1 MANFKYKAI
10 NSEGQ
15 RIEGSQSADSES
27 QVREMLLS
35 NQYYPLSIEKENSKN
50 KSSFSFDRKVKLKD
64 IAVFCRQ
71 FYVMLDSGLSI
82 GKTLNILIEQGEK
95 PKLREA
101 LIGVNSDIK
110 RGETLASSMGKR
122 KDVFPKLLTS
132 MIDAG
137 ERSGNLDIILK
148 RMAEYYEKETKI
160 RGKIKSAMIYPI
172 VLGVVAII
180 AITFIL
186 TFVMPTFV
194 QMFEENNVEL
204 PMSTKMVLGTSKM
217 LGKYGVIFFLVL
229 VIGIILLGKYL
240 KGEEGQY
247 KLSVIN
253 LKLPVIKKLTQK
265 IVVSR
270 FTRTMGIVS
279 SSGMS
284 LVTSLEIVASVV
296 GNKIAE
302 KELLKV
308 KEKVLKGEGLGDSI
322 MNIKIF
328 PPMLAS
334 MVKVGEEAGSLDSI
348 LDKTADFYD
357 DELEREIQ
365 TATALIEPVM
375 IVIMGVIIGFLLISI
390 LTPMF
395 KMYKLHIILRRKTNE
410 YKKTK

>member
-15 RIEGSQSADSES
+15 RVEGSQSADSES

-50 KSSFSFDRKVKLKD
+50 KISFSFNRKVKLKD
-64 IAVFCRQ
+64 IAIFCRQ

-82 GKTLNILIEQGEK
+82 GKALNILIEQGEK
-95 PKLREA
+95 PKIREA
-101 LIGVNSDIK
+101 LIGVNGDLK
-110 RGETLASSMGKR
+110 RGETLASSMRKR
-122 KDVFPKLLTS
+122 KDVFPNLLTS

-194 QMFEENNVEL
+194 QMFEENNVDL

-217 LGKYGVIFFLVL
+217 LGKYGIIIFLILVTA
-229 VIGIILLGKYL
+229 IILLGKYL
-240 KGEEGQY
+240 KSEEGQY

-253 LKLPVIKKLTQK
+253 LKIPVIKKLTQK
-265 IVVSR
+265 IIVSR

-322 MNIKIF
+322 MKIKIF

-365 TATALIEPVM
+365 TATALIEPAM
-375 IVIMGVIIGFLLISI
+375 IVVMGIIIGFLLISI

-395 KMYKLHIILRRKTNE
+395 KMYNSIG
-410 YKKTK
+410 

>member
-204 PMSTKMVLGTSKM
+204 PMSTKVVLGTSKM
-217 LGKYGVIFFLVL
+217 LGKYGIIFFLVL

-240 KGEEGQY
+240 KSEEGQY

-365 TATALIEPVM
+365 TVTALIEPAM

-395 KMYKLHIILRRKTNE
+395 KMYNSIS
-410 YKKTK
+410 

>member
-1 MANFKYKAI
+1 MAIFKYKAI

-27 QVREMLLS
+27 QIREMLLS
-35 NQYYPLSIEKENSKN
+35 NQYYPLSIEKENSKS
-50 KSSFSFDRKVKLKD
+50 KKSFSFNSKVKLKD

-82 GKTLNILIEQGEK
+82 GKALNILIEQCEK

-101 LIGVNSDIK
+101 LIVVNGELK
-110 RGETLASSMGKR
+110 RGETLASSMRKR
-122 KDVFPKLLTS
+122 KDVFPNLLTS

-194 QMFEENNVEL
+194 QMFEENNVDL

-217 LGKYGVIFFLVL
+217 LGKYGIIIFLILVTA
-229 VIGIILLGKYL
+229 IILLGKYL
-240 KGEEGQY
+240 KSEEGQY
-247 KLSVIN
+247 KLSSIN
-253 LKLPVIKKLTQK
+253 LKIPVIKKLTQK
-265 IVVSR
+265 IIVSR

-284 LVTSLEIVASVV
+284 LVTSIEIVASVV

-322 MNIKIF
+322 INIKIF

-334 MVKVGEEAGSLDSI
+334 MVKIGEEAGSLDSI

-357 DELEREIQ
+357 DELEREIK
-365 TATALIEPVM
+365 TATALIEPSM
-375 IVIMGVIIGFLLISI
+375 IVLMGIIIGFLLISI

-395 KMYKLHIILRRKTNE
+395 KMYNSIS
-410 YKKTK
+410 

>member
-50 KSSFSFDRKVKLKD
+50 KISFSFNRKVKLKD
-64 IAVFCRQ
+64 IAIFCRQ

-82 GKTLNILIEQGEK
+82 GKALNILIEQGEK
-95 PKLREA
+95 PKIREA
-101 LIGVNSDIK
+101 LIGVNGDLK
-110 RGETLASSMGKR
+110 RGETLANSMRKR
-122 KDVFPKLLTS
+122 KDVFPNLLTS

-194 QMFEENNVEL
+194 QMFEENNVDL
-204 PMSTKMVLGTSKM
+204 PMSTKMVLETSKM
-217 LGKYGVIFFLVL
+217 LGKYGIIIFLILVTA
-229 VIGIILLGKYL
+229 IILLGKYL
-240 KGEEGQY
+240 KSEEGQY
-247 KLSVIN
+247 KLSIIN
-253 LKLPVIKKLTQK
+253 LKIPVIKKLTQK
-265 IVVSR
+265 IIVSR

-322 MNIKIF
+322 MKIKIF

-365 TATALIEPVM
+365 TATALIEPAM
-375 IVIMGVIIGFLLISI
+375 IVVMGIIIGFLLISI

-395 KMYKLHIILRRKTNE
+395 KMYNSIS
-410 YKKTK
+410 

>member
-1 MANFKYKAI
+1 MAIFKYKAI

-27 QVREMLLS
+27 QIREMLLS
-35 NQYYPLSIEKENSKN
+35 NQYYPLSIEKENSKS
-50 KSSFSFDRKVKLKD
+50 KKSFSFNSKVKLKD

-82 GKTLNILIEQGEK
+82 GKALNILIEQCEK

-101 LIGVNSDIK
+101 LIGVNGELK
-110 RGETLASSMGKR
+110 RGETLASSMRKR
-122 KDVFPKLLTS
+122 KDVFPNLLTS

-172 VLGVVAII
+172 VLGMVAII
-180 AITFIL
+180 SITFIL

-194 QMFEENNVEL
+194 QMFEENNVDL

-217 LGKYGVIFFLVL
+217 LGKYGIIIFLILVTA
-229 VIGIILLGKYL
+229 IILLGKYL
-240 KGEEGQY
+240 KSEEGQY
-247 KLSVIN
+247 KLSSIN
-253 LKLPVIKKLTQK
+253 LKIPVIKKLTQK
-265 IVVSR
+265 IIVSR

-284 LVTSLEIVASVV
+284 LVTSIEIVASVV

-334 MVKVGEEAGSLDSI
+334 MVKIGEEAGSLDSI

-357 DELEREIQ
+357 DELEREIK
-365 TATALIEPVM
+365 TATALIEPSM
-375 IVIMGVIIGFLLISI
+375 IVLMGIIIGFLLISI

-395 KMYKLHIILRRKTNE
+395 KMYNSIS
-410 YKKTK
+410 

>member
-35 NQYYPLSIEKENSKN
+35 NQYYPLSIEKENSKG
-50 KSSFSFDRKVKLKD
+50 KSSLSFNRKVKLKD

-82 GKTLNILIEQGEK
+82 GKALNILIEQGEK

-101 LIGVNSDIK
+101 LIGVNGDLK
-110 RGETLASSMGKR
+110 RGETLANSMRKR
-122 KDVFPKLLTS
+122 KDVFPNLLTS

-194 QMFEENNVEL
+194 QMFEENNVDL
-204 PMSTKMVLGTSKM
+204 PTSTKMVLGTSKM
-217 LGKYGVIFFLVL
+217 LGKYGIIIFLILVTA
-229 VIGIILLGKYL
+229 IILLGKYL
-240 KGEEGQY
+240 KSEEGQY

-253 LKLPVIKKLTQK
+253 LKIPVIKKLTQK
-265 IVVSR
+265 IIVSR
-270 FTRTMGIVS
+270 FTRTLGIVS
-279 SSGMS
+279 SSGVS

-322 MNIKIF
+322 MKIKIF
-328 PPMLAS
+328 PSMLAS

-365 TATALIEPVM
+365 TATALIEPAM
-375 IVIMGVIIGFLLISI
+375 IVLMGVIIGFLLISI

-395 KMYKLHIILRRKTNE
+395 KMYNSIG
-410 YKKTK
+410 

>member
-1 MANFKYKAI
+1 MAIFKYKAI

-27 QVREMLLS
+27 QIREMLLS
-35 NQYYPLSIEKENSKN
+35 NQYYPLSIEKENSKS
-50 KSSFSFDRKVKLKD
+50 KKSFSFNSKVKLKD

-82 GKTLNILIEQGEK
+82 GKTLNILIEQCEK

-101 LIGVNSDIK
+101 LIGVNGELK
-110 RGETLASSMGKR
+110 RGETLASSMRKR
-122 KDVFPKLLTS
+122 KDVFPNLLTS

-194 QMFEENNVEL
+194 QMFEENNVDL

-217 LGKYGVIFFLVL
+217 LGKYGIIIFLILVTA
-229 VIGIILLGKYL
+229 IILLGKYL
-240 KGEEGQY
+240 KSEEGQY
-247 KLSVIN
+247 KLSSIN
-253 LKLPVIKKLTQK
+253 LKIPVIKKLTQK
-265 IVVSR
+265 IIVSR

-284 LVTSLEIVASVV
+284 LVTSIEIVASVV

-302 KELLKV
+302 RELLKV

-334 MVKVGEEAGSLDSI
+334 MVKIGEEAGSLDSI

-357 DELEREIQ
+357 DELEREIK
-365 TATALIEPVM
+365 TATALIEPSM
-375 IVIMGVIIGFLLISI
+375 IVLMGIIIGFLLISI

-395 KMYKLHIILRRKTNE
+395 KMYNSIS
-410 YKKTK
+410 

>member
-1 MANFKYKAI
+1 MAIFKYKAI

-27 QVREMLLS
+27 QIREMLLS
-35 NQYYPLSIEKENSKN
+35 NQYYPLSIEKENSKS
-50 KSSFSFDRKVKLKD
+50 KKSFSFNSKVKLKD

-82 GKTLNILIEQGEK
+82 GKALNILIEQCEK

-101 LIGVNSDIK
+101 LIGVNGELK
-110 RGETLASSMGKR
+110 RGETLASSMRKR
-122 KDVFPKLLTS
+122 KDVFPNLLTS

-194 QMFEENNVEL
+194 QMFEENNVDL
-204 PMSTKMVLGTSKM
+204 PMSTKMVLRTSKM
-217 LGKYGVIFFLVL
+217 SGKYGIIIFLILVTA
-229 VIGIILLGKYL
+229 IILLGKYL
-240 KGEEGQY
+240 KSEEGQY
-247 KLSVIN
+247 KLSSIN
-253 LKLPVIKKLTQK
+253 LKIPVIKKLTQK
-265 IVVSR
+265 IIVSR

-284 LVTSLEIVASVV
+284 LVTSIEIVASVV

-334 MVKVGEEAGSLDSI
+334 MVKIGEEAGSLDSI

-357 DELEREIQ
+357 DELEREIK
-365 TATALIEPVM
+365 TATALIEPSM
-375 IVIMGVIIGFLLISI
+375 IVLMGIIIGFLLISI

-395 KMYKLHIILRRKTNE
+395 KMYNSIS
-410 YKKTK
+410 

>member
-35 NQYYPLSIEKENSKN
+35 NQYYPLSIEKENSKS
-50 KSSFSFDRKVKLKD
+50 KSSFSFNRKVKLKD

-82 GKTLNILIEQGEK
+82 GKALNILIEQGEK

-101 LIGVNSDIK
+101 LIGVNGDLK
-110 RGETLASSMGKR
+110 RGETLANSMRKR
-122 KDVFPKLLTS
+122 KDVFPNLLTS

-194 QMFEENNVEL
+194 QMFEENNVDL
-204 PMSTKMVLGTSKM
+204 PTSTKMVLGTSKM
-217 LGKYGVIFFLVL
+217 LGKYGIIIFLILVTA
-229 VIGIILLGKYL
+229 IILLGKYL
-240 KGEEGQY
+240 KSEEGQY

-253 LKLPVIKKLTQK
+253 LKIPVIKKLTQK
-265 IVVSR
+265 IIVSR

-322 MNIKIF
+322 MKIKIF

-365 TATALIEPVM
+365 TATALIEPAM
-375 IVIMGVIIGFLLISI
+375 IVLMGIIIGFLLISI

-395 KMYKLHIILRRKTNE
+395 KMYNSIG
-410 YKKTK
+410 

>member
-35 NQYYPLSIEKENSKN
+35 NQYYPLSIEKENSKG
-50 KSSFSFDRKVKLKD
+50 KSSLSFNRKVKLKD

-82 GKTLNILIEQGEK
+82 GKALNILIEQGEK

-101 LIGVNSDIK
+101 LIGVNGDLK
-110 RGETLASSMGKR
+110 RGETLANSMRKR
-122 KDVFPKLLTS
+122 KDVFPNLLTS

-194 QMFEENNVEL
+194 QMFEENNVDL
-204 PMSTKMVLGTSKM
+204 PTSTKMVLGTSKM
-217 LGKYGVIFFLVL
+217 LGKYGIIIFLILVTA
-229 VIGIILLGKYL
+229 IILLGKYL
-240 KGEEGQY
+240 KSEEGQY
-247 KLSVIN
+247 NLSVIN
-253 LKLPVIKKLTQK
+253 LKIPVIKKLTQK
-265 IVVSR
+265 IIVSR

-279 SSGMS
+279 SSGIS

-365 TATALIEPVM
+365 TATALIEPAM
-375 IVIMGVIIGFLLISI
+375 IVLMGVIIGFLLISI

-395 KMYKLHIILRRKTNE
+395 KMYNSIS
-410 YKKTK
+410 

>member
-35 NQYYPLSIEKENSKN
+35 NQYYPLSIEKENSKS
-50 KSSFSFDRKVKLKD
+50 KSSFSFNRKVKLKD

-82 GKTLNILIEQGEK
+82 GKALNILIEQGEK
-95 PKLREA
+95 PKIREA
-101 LIGVNSDIK
+101 LIGVNGDLK
-110 RGETLASSMGKR
+110 RGETLANSMRKR
-122 KDVFPKLLTS
+122 KDVFPNLLTS

-194 QMFEENNVEL
+194 QMFEENNVDL

-217 LGKYGVIFFLVL
+217 LGKYGIIIFLILVTA
-229 VIGIILLGKYL
+229 IILLGKYL
-240 KGEEGQY
+240 KSEEGQY

-253 LKLPVIKKLTQK
+253 LKIPVIKKLTQK
-265 IVVSR
+265 IIVSR

-322 MNIKIF
+322 MKIKIF

-365 TATALIEPVM
+365 TATALIEPAM
-375 IVIMGVIIGFLLISI
+375 IVLMGVIIGFLLISI

-395 KMYKLHIILRRKTNE
+395 KMYNSIG
-410 YKKTK
+410 

>member
-27 QVREMLLS
+27 QVREMILS

-50 KSSFSFDRKVKLKD
+50 KSSFSFNRKVKLKD

-82 GKTLNILIEQGEK
+82 GKALNILIEQGEK
-95 PKLREA
+95 PKIRDA
-101 LIGVNSDIK
+101 LIGVNGDLK
-110 RGETLASSMGKR
+110 RGETLANSMRKR
-122 KDVFPKLLTS
+122 KDVFPSLLTS

-194 QMFEENNVEL
+194 QMFEENNVDL
-204 PMSTKMVLGTSKM
+204 PTSTKMVLGTSKM
-217 LGKYGVIFFLVL
+217 LGKYGIIIFLILVTAI
-229 VIGIILLGKYL
+229 VLLGKYL
-240 KGEEGQY
+240 KSEEGQY
-247 KLSVIN
+247 KLSIIN
-253 LKLPVIKKLTQK
+253 LKIPVIKKLTQK
-265 IVVSR
+265 IIVSR

-322 MNIKIF
+322 MKIKIF

-365 TATALIEPVM
+365 TATALIEPAM
-375 IVIMGVIIGFLLISI
+375 IVVMGVIIGFLLISI

-395 KMYKLHIILRRKTNE
+395 KMYNSIG
-410 YKKTK
+410 

>member
-1 MANFKYKAI
+1 M
-10 NSEGQ
+10 
-15 RIEGSQSADSES
+15 EGSQSADSES
-27 QVREMLLS
+27 QIREMLLS
-35 NQYYPLSIEKENSKN
+35 NQYYPLSIEKENSKS
-50 KSSFSFDRKVKLKD
+50 KKSFSFNSKVKLKD

-82 GKTLNILIEQGEK
+82 GKALNILIEQCEK

-101 LIGVNSDIK
+101 LIGVNGELK
-110 RGETLASSMGKR
+110 RGETLASSMRKR
-122 KDVFPKLLTS
+122 KDVFPNLLTS

-194 QMFEENNVEL
+194 QMFEENNVDL
-204 PMSTKMVLGTSKM
+204 PMSTKMVLETSKV
-217 LGKYGVIFFLVL
+217 LGKYGIIIFLILVTA
-229 VIGIILLGKYL
+229 IILLGKYL
-240 KGEEGQY
+240 KSEEGQY
-247 KLSVIN
+247 KLSSIN
-253 LKLPVIKKLTQK
+253 LKIPVIKKLTQK
-265 IVVSR
+265 IIVSR

-284 LVTSLEIVASVV
+284 LVTSIEIVASVV

-302 KELLKV
+302 NELLKV

-334 MVKVGEEAGSLDSI
+334 MVKIGEEAGSLDSI

-357 DELEREIQ
+357 DELEREIK
-365 TATALIEPVM
+365 TATALIEPSM
-375 IVIMGVIIGFLLISI
+375 IVLMGIIIGFLLISI

-395 KMYKLHIILRRKTNE
+395 KMYNSIS
-410 YKKTK
+410 

>member
-1 MANFKYKAI
+1 MAIFKYKAI

-15 RIEGSQSADSES
+15 RIEGSQSADSEN
-27 QVREMLLS
+27 QIREMLLS
-35 NQYYPLSIEKENSKN
+35 NQYYPLSIEKENSKS
-50 KSSFSFDRKVKLKD
+50 KKSFSFNSKVKLKD

-82 GKTLNILIEQGEK
+82 GKALNILIEQCEK

-101 LIGVNSDIK
+101 LIGVNGDLK
-110 RGETLASSMGKR
+110 RGETLASSMRKR
-122 KDVFPKLLTS
+122 KDVFPNLLTS

-194 QMFEENNVEL
+194 QMFEENNVDL

-217 LGKYGVIFFLVL
+217 LGKYGIIIFLILVTA
-229 VIGIILLGKYL
+229 IILLGKYL
-240 KGEEGQY
+240 KSEEGQY
-247 KLSVIN
+247 KLSSIN
-253 LKLPVIKKLTQK
+253 LKIPVIKKLTQK
-265 IVVSR
+265 IIVSR

-284 LVTSLEIVASVV
+284 LVTSIEIVASVV

-334 MVKVGEEAGSLDSI
+334 MVKIGEEAGSLDSI

-357 DELEREIQ
+357 DELEREIK
-365 TATALIEPVM
+365 TATALIEPSM
-375 IVIMGVIIGFLLISI
+375 IVLMGIIIGFLLISI

-395 KMYKLHIILRRKTNE
+395 KMYNSIS
-410 YKKTK
+410 

>member
-35 NQYYPLSIEKENSKN
+35 NQYYPLSIEKENSKS
-50 KSSFSFDRKVKLKD
+50 KKSFSFNSKVKLKD

-82 GKTLNILIEQGEK
+82 GKALNILIEQCEK

-101 LIGVNSDIK
+101 LIGVNGELK
-110 RGETLASSMGKR
+110 RGETLASSMRKR
-122 KDVFPKLLTS
+122 KDVFPNLLTS

-194 QMFEENNVEL
+194 QMFEENNVDL

-217 LGKYGVIFFLVL
+217 LGKYGIIIFLILVTA
-229 VIGIILLGKYL
+229 IILLGKYL
-240 KGEEGQY
+240 KSEEGQY
-247 KLSVIN
+247 KLSSIN
-253 LKLPVIKKLTQK
+253 LKIPVIKKLTQK
-265 IVVSR
+265 IIVSR

-284 LVTSLEIVASVV
+284 LVTSIEIVASVV

-302 KELLKV
+302 RELLKV

-334 MVKVGEEAGSLDSI
+334 MVKIGEEAGSLDSI

-357 DELEREIQ
+357 DELEREIK
-365 TATALIEPVM
+365 TATALIEPSM
-375 IVIMGVIIGFLLISI
+375 IVLMGIIIGFLLISI

-395 KMYKLHIILRRKTNE
+395 KMYNSIS
-410 YKKTK
+410 

>member
-1 MANFKYKAI
+1 MAIFKYKAI

-27 QVREMLLS
+27 QIREMLLL
-35 NQYYPLSIEKENSKN
+35 NQYYPLSIEKENSKS
-50 KSSFSFDRKVKLKD
+50 KKSFSFNSKVKLKD

-82 GKTLNILIEQGEK
+82 GKALNILIEQCEK

-101 LIGVNSDIK
+101 LIGVNGELK
-110 RGETLASSMGKR
+110 RGETLASSMRKR
-122 KDVFPKLLTS
+122 KDVFPNLLTS

-194 QMFEENNVEL
+194 QMFEENNVDL
-204 PMSTKMVLGTSKM
+204 PMSTKMVLETSKV
-217 LGKYGVIFFLVL
+217 LGKYGIIIFLILVTA
-229 VIGIILLGKYL
+229 IILLGKYL
-240 KGEEGQY
+240 KSEEGQY
-247 KLSVIN
+247 KLSSIN
-253 LKLPVIKKLTQK
+253 LKIPVIKKLTQK
-265 IVVSR
+265 IIVSR

-284 LVTSLEIVASVV
+284 LVTSIEIVASVV

-334 MVKVGEEAGSLDSI
+334 MVKIGEEAGSLDSI

-357 DELEREIQ
+357 DELEREIK
-365 TATALIEPVM
+365 TATALIEPSM
-375 IVIMGVIIGFLLISI
+375 IVLMGIIIGFLLISI

-395 KMYKLHIILRRKTNE
+395 KMYNSIS
-410 YKKTK
+410 

>member
-217 LGKYGVIFFLVL
+217 LGKYGIIFFLVL

-240 KGEEGQY
+240 KSEEGQY

-253 LKLPVIKKLTQK
+253 LRLPVIKKLTQK

-365 TATALIEPVM
+365 TATALIEPAM

-395 KMYKLHIILRRKTNE
+395 TMYNSIG
-410 YKKTK
+410 

>member
-1 MANFKYKAI
+1 MAIFKYKAI

-27 QVREMLLS
+27 QIREMLLS
-35 NQYYPLSIEKENSKN
+35 NQYYPLSIEKENSKS
-50 KSSFSFDRKVKLKD
+50 KKSFSFNSKVKLKD

-82 GKTLNILIEQGEK
+82 GKALNILIEQCEK

-101 LIGVNSDIK
+101 LIGVNGELK
-110 RGETLASSMGKR
+110 RGETLASSMRKR
-122 KDVFPKLLTS
+122 KDVFPNLLTS

-148 RMAEYYEKETKI
+148 RMADYYEKETKI

-194 QMFEENNVEL
+194 QMFEENNVDL

-217 LGKYGVIFFLVL
+217 LGKYGIIIFLILVTA
-229 VIGIILLGKYL
+229 IILLGKYL
-240 KGEEGQY
+240 KSEEGQY
-247 KLSVIN
+247 KLSSIN
-253 LKLPVIKKLTQK
+253 LKIPVIKKLTQK
-265 IVVSR
+265 IIVSR

-284 LVTSLEIVASVV
+284 LVTSIEIVASVV

-334 MVKVGEEAGSLDSI
+334 MVKIGEEAGSLDSI

-365 TATALIEPVM
+365 TATALIEPAM
-375 IVIMGVIIGFLLISI
+375 IVLMGVIIGFLLISI

-395 KMYKLHIILRRKTNE
+395 KMYNSIS
-410 YKKTK
+410 

>member
-50 KSSFSFDRKVKLKD
+50 KSSFSFNRKVKLKD

-110 RGETLASSMGKR
+110 RGETLANSMRKR
-122 KDVFPKLLTS
+122 KDVFPNLLTS

-194 QMFEENNVEL
+194 QMFEENNVDL
-204 PMSTKMVLGTSKM
+204 PTSTKMVLGTSKM
-217 LGKYGVIFFLVL
+217 LGKYGIIIFLILVTA
-229 VIGIILLGKYL
+229 IILLGKYL
-240 KGEEGQY
+240 KSEEGQY
-247 KLSVIN
+247 KLSIIN
-253 LKLPVIKKLTQK
+253 LKIPVIKKLTQK
-265 IVVSR
+265 IIVSR

-322 MNIKIF
+322 MKIKIF

-365 TATALIEPVM
+365 TATALIEPAM
-375 IVIMGVIIGFLLISI
+375 IVIMGIIIGFLLISI

-395 KMYKLHIILRRKTNE
+395 TMYNSIG
-410 YKKTK
+410 

>member
-35 NQYYPLSIEKENSKN
+35 NQYYPLSIEKENSKG
-50 KSSFSFDRKVKLKD
+50 KSSLSFNRKVKLKD

-82 GKTLNILIEQGEK
+82 GKALNILIEQGEK

-101 LIGVNSDIK
+101 LIGVNGDLK
-110 RGETLASSMGKR
+110 RGETLASSMRKR
-122 KDVFPKLLTS
+122 KDVFPNLLTS

-194 QMFEENNVEL
+194 QMFEENNVDL
-204 PMSTKMVLGTSKM
+204 PTSTKMVLGTSKI
-217 LGKYGVIFFLVL
+217 LGKYGIIIFLILVTA
-229 VIGIILLGKYL
+229 IILLGKYL
-240 KGEEGQY
+240 KSEEGQY

-253 LKLPVIKKLTQK
+253 LKIPVIKKLTQK
-265 IVVSR
+265 IIVSR

-365 TATALIEPVM
+365 TATALIEPAM
-375 IVIMGVIIGFLLISI
+375 IVVMGVIIGFLLISI

-395 KMYKLHIILRRKTNE
+395 KMYNSIG
-410 YKKTK
+410 

>member
-1 MANFKYKAI
+1 MAIFKYKAI

-27 QVREMLLS
+27 QIREMLLS
-35 NQYYPLSIEKENSKN
+35 NQYYPLSIEKENSKS
-50 KSSFSFDRKVKLKD
+50 KKSFSFNSKVKLKD

-82 GKTLNILIEQGEK
+82 GKALNILIEQCEK

-101 LIGVNSDIK
+101 LIGVNGELK
-110 RGETLASSMGKR
+110 RGETLASSMRKR
-122 KDVFPKLLTS
+122 KDVFPNLLTS

-194 QMFEENNVEL
+194 QMFEENNVDL

-217 LGKYGVIFFLVL
+217 LGKYGIIIFLILVTA
-229 VIGIILLGKYL
+229 IILLGKYL
-240 KGEEGQY
+240 KSEEGQY
-247 KLSVIN
+247 KLSSIN
-253 LKLPVIKKLTQK
+253 LKIPVIKKLTQK
-265 IVVSR
+265 IIVSR

-284 LVTSLEIVASVV
+284 LVTSIEIVASVV

-334 MVKVGEEAGSLDSI
+334 MVKIGEEAGSLDSI

-357 DELEREIQ
+357 DELEREIK
-365 TATALIEPVM
+365 TATALVEPSM
-375 IVIMGVIIGFLLISI
+375 IVLMGIIIGFLLISI

-395 KMYKLHIILRRKTNE
+395 KMYNSIS
-410 YKKTK
+410 

>member
-35 NQYYPLSIEKENSKN
+35 NQYYPLSIEKENSKS
-50 KSSFSFDRKVKLKD
+50 KSSFSFNRKLKLKD

-82 GKTLNILIEQGEK
+82 GKALNILIEQGEK
-95 PKLREA
+95 PKIRDA
-101 LIGVNSDIK
+101 LIGVNGDLK
-110 RGETLASSMGKR
+110 RGETLANSMRKR
-122 KDVFPKLLTS
+122 KDVFPNLLTS

-194 QMFEENNVEL
+194 QMFEENNVDL
-204 PMSTKMVLGTSKM
+204 PTSTKMVLGTSKM
-217 LGKYGVIFFLVL
+217 LGKYGIIIFLILVTA
-229 VIGIILLGKYL
+229 IILLGKYL
-240 KGEEGQY
+240 KSEEGQY

-253 LKLPVIKKLTQK
+253 LKIPVIKKLTQK
-265 IVVSR
+265 IIVSR

-284 LVTSLEIVASVV
+284 LVSSLEIVASVV

-322 MNIKIF
+322 MKIKIF

-365 TATALIEPVM
+365 TATALIEPAM
-375 IVIMGVIIGFLLISI
+375 IVLMGVIIGFLLISI

-395 KMYKLHIILRRKTNE
+395 KMYNSIG
-410 YKKTK
+410 

>member
-1 MANFKYKAI
+1 MAIFKYKAI

-27 QVREMLLS
+27 QIREMLLS
-35 NQYYPLSIEKENSKN
+35 NQYYPLSIEKENSKS
-50 KSSFSFDRKVKLKD
+50 KKSFSFNSKVKLKD

-82 GKTLNILIEQGEK
+82 GKALNILIEQGEK
-95 PKLREA
+95 PKIREA
-101 LIGVNSDIK
+101 LIGVNGDLK
-110 RGETLASSMGKR
+110 RGETLASSMRKR
-122 KDVFPKLLTS
+122 KDVFPNLLTS

-148 RMAEYYEKETKI
+148 RMSEYYEKETKI

-194 QMFEENNVEL
+194 QMFEENNVDL

-217 LGKYGVIFFLVL
+217 LGKYGIIIFLILVTA
-229 VIGIILLGKYL
+229 IILLGKYL
-240 KGEEGQY
+240 KSEEGQY
-247 KLSVIN
+247 KLSIIN
-253 LKLPVIKKLTQK
+253 LKIPVIKKLTQK
-265 IVVSR
+265 IIVSR

-322 MNIKIF
+322 MKIKIF

-365 TATALIEPVM
+365 TATALIEPAM
-375 IVIMGVIIGFLLISI
+375 IVVMGIIIGFLLISI

-395 KMYKLHIILRRKTNE
+395 KMYNSIG
-410 YKKTK
+410 

>member
-1 MANFKYKAI
+1 MAIFKYKAI

-27 QVREMLLS
+27 QIREMLLS
-35 NQYYPLSIEKENSKN
+35 NQYYPLSIEKENSKS
-50 KSSFSFDRKVKLKD
+50 KKSFSFNSKVKLKD

-240 KGEEGQY
+240 KSEEGQY

-365 TATALIEPVM
+365 TVTALIEPAM

-395 KMYKLHIILRRKTNE
+395 KMYNSIS
-410 YKKTK
+410 

>member
-35 NQYYPLSIEKENSKN
+35 NQYYPLSIEKENSKS
-50 KSSFSFDRKVKLKD
+50 KKSFSFNSKVKLKD

-82 GKTLNILIEQGEK
+82 GKALNILIEQGEK
-95 PKLREA
+95 PKIREA
-101 LIGVNSDIK
+101 LIGVNGDLK
-110 RGETLASSMGKR
+110 RGETLANSMRKR
-122 KDVFPKLLTS
+122 KDVFPNLLTS

-194 QMFEENNVEL
+194 QMFEENNVDL
-204 PMSTKMVLGTSKM
+204 PTSTKMVLGTSKM
-217 LGKYGVIFFLVL
+217 LGKYGIIIFLILVTA
-229 VIGIILLGKYL
+229 IILLGKYL
-240 KGEEGQY
+240 KSEEGQY

-253 LKLPVIKKLTQK
+253 LKIPVIKKLTQK
-265 IVVSR
+265 IIVSR

-322 MNIKIF
+322 MKIKIF

-365 TATALIEPVM
+365 TATALIEPAM
-375 IVIMGVIIGFLLISI
+375 IVVMGVIIGFLLISI

-395 KMYKLHIILRRKTNE
+395 KMYNSIG
-410 YKKTK
+410 

>member
-1 MANFKYKAI
+1 MAIFKYKAI

-15 RIEGSQSADSES
+15 RIEGSQSADSEN
-27 QVREMLLS
+27 QIREMLLS
-35 NQYYPLSIEKENSKN
+35 NQYYPLSIEKENSKS
-50 KSSFSFDRKVKLKD
+50 KKSFSFNSKVKLKD

-82 GKTLNILIEQGEK
+82 GKALNILIEQCEK

-101 LIGVNSDIK
+101 LIGVNGELK
-110 RGETLASSMGKR
+110 RGETLASSMRKR
-122 KDVFPKLLTS
+122 KDVFPNLLTS

-217 LGKYGVIFFLVL
+217 LGKYGIIIFLILVTA
-229 VIGIILLGKYL
+229 IILLGKYL
-240 KGEEGQY
+240 KSEEGQY
-247 KLSVIN
+247 KLSSIN
-253 LKLPVIKKLTQK
+253 LKIPVIKKLTQK
-265 IVVSR
+265 IIVSR

-284 LVTSLEIVASVV
+284 LVTSIEIVASVV

-302 KELLKV
+302 RELLKV

-334 MVKVGEEAGSLDSI
+334 MVKIGEEAGSLDSI

-357 DELEREIQ
+357 DELEREIK
-365 TATALIEPVM
+365 TATALIEPSM
-375 IVIMGVIIGFLLISI
+375 IVLMGIIIGFLLISI

-395 KMYKLHIILRRKTNE
+395 KMYNSIS
-410 YKKTK
+410 

>member
-1 MANFKYKAI
+1 MAIFKYKAI

-27 QVREMLLS
+27 QIREMLLS
-35 NQYYPLSIEKENSKN
+35 NQYYPLSIEKENSKS
-50 KSSFSFDRKVKLKD
+50 KKSFSFNSKVKLKD

-82 GKTLNILIEQGEK
+82 GKALNILIEQCEK

-101 LIGVNSDIK
+101 LIGVNEELK
-110 RGETLASSMGKR
+110 RGETLASSMRKR
-122 KDVFPKLLTS
+122 KDVFPNLLTS

-194 QMFEENNVEL
+194 QMFEENNVDL
-204 PMSTKMVLGTSKM
+204 PMATKMVLGTSKM
-217 LGKYGVIFFLVL
+217 LGKYGIIIFLILVTA
-229 VIGIILLGKYL
+229 IILLVKYL
-240 KGEEGQY
+240 KSEEGQY
-247 KLSVIN
+247 KLSSIN
-253 LKLPVIKKLTQK
+253 LKIPVIKKLTQK
-265 IVVSR
+265 IIVSR

-284 LVTSLEIVASVV
+284 LVTSIEIVASVV

-334 MVKVGEEAGSLDSI
+334 MVKIGEEAGSLDSI

-357 DELEREIQ
+357 DELEREIK
-365 TATALIEPVM
+365 TATALIEPSM
-375 IVIMGVIIGFLLISI
+375 IVLMGIIIGFLLISI

-395 KMYKLHIILRRKTNE
+395 KMYNSIS
-410 YKKTK
+410 

>member
-35 NQYYPLSIEKENSKN
+35 NQYYPLSIEKENSKS
-50 KSSFSFDRKVKLKD
+50 KKSFSFNSKVKLKD

-82 GKTLNILIEQGEK
+82 GKSLNILIEQCEK

-101 LIGVNSDIK
+101 LIGVNGDLK
-110 RGETLASSMGKR
+110 RGETLASSMRKR
-122 KDVFPKLLTS
+122 KDVFPNLLTS

-194 QMFEENNVEL
+194 QMFEENNVDL

-217 LGKYGVIFFLVL
+217 LGKYGIIIFLILVTA
-229 VIGIILLGKYL
+229 IILLGKYL
-240 KGEEGQY
+240 KSEEGQY
-247 KLSVIN
+247 KLSSIN
-253 LKLPVIKKLTQK
+253 LKIPVIKKLTQK
-265 IVVSR
+265 IIVSR

-284 LVTSLEIVASVV
+284 LVTSIEIVASVV

-334 MVKVGEEAGSLDSI
+334 MVKIGEEAGSLDSI

-357 DELEREIQ
+357 DELEREIK
-365 TATALIEPVM
+365 TATALIEPSM
-375 IVIMGVIIGFLLISI
+375 IVLMGIIIGFLLISI

-395 KMYKLHIILRRKTNE
+395 KMYNSIS
-410 YKKTK
+410 

>member
-1 MANFKYKAI
+1 MAIFKYKAI

-27 QVREMLLS
+27 QIREMLLS
-35 NQYYPLSIEKENSKN
+35 NQYYPLSIEKENSKS
-50 KSSFSFDRKVKLKD
+50 KKSFSFNSKVKLKD

-82 GKTLNILIEQGEK
+82 GKALNILIEQCEK

-101 LIGVNSDIK
+101 LIGVNGELK
-110 RGETLASSMGKR
+110 RGETLASSMRKR
-122 KDVFPKLLTS
+122 KDVFPNLLTS

-194 QMFEENNVEL
+194 QMFEENNVDL
-204 PMSTKMVLGTSKM
+204 PMSTKMVLETSKV
-217 LGKYGVIFFLVL
+217 LGKYGIIIFLILVTA
-229 VIGIILLGKYL
+229 IILLGKYL
-240 KGEEGQY
+240 KSEEGQY
-247 KLSVIN
+247 KLSSIN
-253 LKLPVIKKLTQK
+253 LKIPVIKKLTQK
-265 IVVSR
+265 IIVSR

-284 LVTSLEIVASVV
+284 LVTSIEIVASVV

-334 MVKVGEEAGSLDSI
+334 MVKIGEEAGSLDSI

-357 DELEREIQ
+357 DELEREIK
-365 TATALIEPVM
+365 TATVLIEPSM
-375 IVIMGVIIGFLLISI
+375 IVLMGIIIGFLLISI

-395 KMYKLHIILRRKTNE
+395 KMYNSIG
-410 YKKTK
+410 

>member
-50 KSSFSFDRKVKLKD
+50 KISFSFNRKVKLKD

-82 GKTLNILIEQGEK
+82 GKALNILIEQGEK
-95 PKLREA
+95 PKIREA
-101 LIGVNSDIK
+101 LIGVNGDLK
-110 RGETLASSMGKR
+110 RGETLASSMRKR
-122 KDVFPKLLTS
+122 KDVFPNLLTS

-148 RMAEYYEKETKI
+148 RMSEYYEKETKI

-194 QMFEENNVEL
+194 QMFEENNVDL

-217 LGKYGVIFFLVL
+217 LGKYGIIIFLILVTA
-229 VIGIILLGKYL
+229 IILLGKYL
-240 KGEEGQY
+240 KSEEGQY
-247 KLSVIN
+247 KLSIIN
-253 LKLPVIKKLTQK
+253 LKIPVIKKLTQK
-265 IVVSR
+265 IIVSR

-322 MNIKIF
+322 MKIKIF

-365 TATALIEPVM
+365 TATALIEPAM
-375 IVIMGVIIGFLLISI
+375 IVVMGVIIGFLLISI

-395 KMYKLHIILRRKTNE
+395 KMYNSIG
-410 YKKTK
+410 

>member
-35 NQYYPLSIEKENSKN
+35 DQYYPLSIEKENSKN

-82 GKTLNILIEQGEK
+82 GKTLNILIEQCEK

-101 LIGVNSDIK
+101 LIGVNGELK
-110 RGETLASSMGKR
+110 RGETLASSMRKR
-122 KDVFPKLLTS
+122 KDVFPNLLTS

-194 QMFEENNVEL
+194 QMFEENNVDL
-204 PMSTKMVLGTSKM
+204 PMSTKMVLETSKV
-217 LGKYGVIFFLVL
+217 LGKYGIIIFLILVTA
-229 VIGIILLGKYL
+229 IILLGKYL
-240 KGEEGQY
+240 KSEEGQY
-247 KLSVIN
+247 KLSSIN
-253 LKLPVIKKLTQK
+253 LKIPVIKKLTQK
-265 IVVSR
+265 IIVSR

-284 LVTSLEIVASVV
+284 LVTSIEIVASVV

-334 MVKVGEEAGSLDSI
+334 MVKIGEEAGSLDSI

-357 DELEREIQ
+357 DELEREIK
-365 TATALIEPVM
+365 TATALIEPSM
-375 IVIMGVIIGFLLISI
+375 IVLMGIIIGFLLISI

-395 KMYKLHIILRRKTNE
+395 KMYNSIS
-410 YKKTK
+410 

>member
-82 GKTLNILIEQGEK
+82 GKALNILIEQGEK
-95 PKLREA
+95 PKIREA
-101 LIGVNSDIK
+101 LIGVNGDLK
-110 RGETLASSMGKR
+110 RGETLANSMRKR
-122 KDVFPKLLTS
+122 KDVFPNLLTS

-194 QMFEENNVEL
+194 QMFEENNVDL
-204 PMSTKMVLGTSKM
+204 PTSTKMVLGTSKM
-217 LGKYGVIFFLVL
+217 LGKYGIIIFLILVTA
-229 VIGIILLGKYL
+229 IILLGKYL
-240 KGEEGQY
+240 KSEEGQY
-247 KLSVIN
+247 KLSIIN
-253 LKLPVIKKLTQK
+253 LKIPVIKKLTQK
-265 IVVSR
+265 IIVSR

-284 LVTSLEIVASVV
+284 LVTSLEIVSSVV

-322 MNIKIF
+322 MKIKIF

-365 TATALIEPVM
+365 TATALIEPAM
-375 IVIMGVIIGFLLISI
+375 IVLMGIIIGFLLISI

-395 KMYKLHIILRRKTNE
+395 KMYNSIG
-410 YKKTK
+410 

>member
-35 NQYYPLSIEKENSKN
+35 NQYYPLSIEKENSKS
-50 KSSFSFDRKVKLKD
+50 KSSFSFNRKVKLKD

-82 GKTLNILIEQGEK
+82 GKALNILIEQGEK
-95 PKLREA
+95 PKIRDA
-101 LIGVNSDIK
+101 LIGVNGDLK
-110 RGETLASSMGKR
+110 RGETLANSMRKR
-122 KDVFPKLLTS
+122 KDVFPNLLTS

-194 QMFEENNVEL
+194 QMFEENNVDL
-204 PMSTKMVLGTSKM
+204 PTSTKMVLGTSKM
-217 LGKYGVIFFLVL
+217 LGKYGIIIFLILVTA
-229 VIGIILLGKYL
+229 IILLGKYL
-240 KGEEGQY
+240 KSEEGQY

-253 LKLPVIKKLTQK
+253 LKIPVIKKLTQK
-265 IVVSR
+265 IIVSR

-284 LVTSLEIVASVV
+284 LVSSLEIVASVV

-322 MNIKIF
+322 MKIKIF

-365 TATALIEPVM
+365 TATALIEPAM
-375 IVIMGVIIGFLLISI
+375 IVLMGVIIGFLLISI

-395 KMYKLHIILRRKTNE
+395 KMYNSIG
-410 YKKTK
+410 

>member
-1 MANFKYKAI
+1 MAIFKYKAI

-27 QVREMLLS
+27 QIREMLLS
-35 NQYYPLSIEKENSKN
+35 NQYYPLSIEKENSKS
-50 KSSFSFDRKVKLKD
+50 KKSFSFNSKVKLKD

-82 GKTLNILIEQGEK
+82 GKALNILIEQCEK

-101 LIGVNSDIK
+101 LIGVNGELK
-110 RGETLASSMGKR
+110 RGETLASSMRKR
-122 KDVFPKLLTS
+122 KDVFPNLLTS

-194 QMFEENNVEL
+194 QMFEENNVDL
-204 PMSTKMVLGTSKM
+204 PMSTKMVLETSKV
-217 LGKYGVIFFLVL
+217 LGKYGIIIFLILVTA
-229 VIGIILLGKYL
+229 IILLGKYL
-240 KGEEGQY
+240 KSEEGQY
-247 KLSVIN
+247 KLSSIN

-265 IVVSR
+265 IIVSR

-284 LVTSLEIVASVV
+284 LVTSIEIVASVV

-302 KELLKV
+302 NELLKV

-334 MVKVGEEAGSLDSI
+334 MVKIGEEAGSLDSI

-357 DELEREIQ
+357 DELEREIK
-365 TATALIEPVM
+365 TATALIEPSM
-375 IVIMGVIIGFLLISI
+375 IVLMGIIIGFLLISI

-395 KMYKLHIILRRKTNE
+395 KMYNSIS
-410 YKKTK
+410 

>member
-1 MANFKYKAI
+1 MAIFKYKAI

-27 QVREMLLS
+27 QIREMLLS
-35 NQYYPLSIEKENSKN
+35 NQYYPLSIEKENSKS
-50 KSSFSFDRKVKLKD
+50 KKSFSFNSKVKLKD

-82 GKTLNILIEQGEK
+82 GKALNILIEQCEK

-101 LIGVNSDIK
+101 LIGVNGELK
-110 RGETLASSMGKR
+110 RGETLASSMRKR
-122 KDVFPKLLTS
+122 KDVFPNLLTS

-194 QMFEENNVEL
+194 QMFEENNVDL

-217 LGKYGVIFFLVL
+217 LGKYGIIIFLILVTA
-229 VIGIILLGKYL
+229 IILLGKYL
-240 KGEEGQY
+240 KSEEGQY
-247 KLSVIN
+247 KLSSIN
-253 LKLPVIKKLTQK
+253 LKIPVIKKLTQK
-265 IVVSR
+265 IIVSR

-284 LVTSLEIVASVV
+284 LVTSIEIVASVV

-328 PPMLAS
+328 PQMLAS
-334 MVKVGEEAGSLDSI
+334 MVKIGEEAGSLDSI

-357 DELEREIQ
+357 DELEREIK
-365 TATALIEPVM
+365 TATALIEPSM
-375 IVIMGVIIGFLLISI
+375 IVLMGIIIGFLLISI

-395 KMYKLHIILRRKTNE
+395 KMYNSIS
-410 YKKTK
+410 

>member
-50 KSSFSFDRKVKLKD
+50 KSSFSFNRKVKLKD
-64 IAVFCRQ
+64 IAIFCRQ

-82 GKTLNILIEQGEK
+82 GKALNILIEQGEK
-95 PKLREA
+95 PKIRDA
-101 LIGVNSDIK
+101 LIGVNGDLK
-110 RGETLASSMGKR
+110 RGETLANSMRKR
-122 KDVFPKLLTS
+122 KDVFPNLLTS

-148 RMAEYYEKETKI
+148 RMSEYYEKETKI

-194 QMFEENNVEL
+194 QMFEENNVDL
-204 PMSTKMVLGTSKM
+204 PTSTKMVLGTSKM
-217 LGKYGVIFFLVL
+217 LGKYGIIIFLILVTA
-229 VIGIILLGKYL
+229 IILLGKYL
-240 KGEEGQY
+240 KSEEGQY
-247 KLSVIN
+247 KLSIIN
-253 LKLPVIKKLTQK
+253 LKIPVIKKLTQK
-265 IVVSR
+265 IIVSR

-322 MNIKIF
+322 MKIKIF

-365 TATALIEPVM
+365 TATALIEPAM
-375 IVIMGVIIGFLLISI
+375 IVVMGVIIGFLLISI

-395 KMYKLHIILRRKTNE
+395 KMYNSIG
-410 YKKTK
+410 

>member
-1 MANFKYKAI
+1 MAIFKYKAI

-15 RIEGSQSADSES
+15 RIEGSQSADSEN
-27 QVREMLLS
+27 QIREMLLS
-35 NQYYPLSIEKENSKN
+35 NQYYPLSIEKENSKS
-50 KSSFSFDRKVKLKD
+50 KKSFSFNSKVKLKD

-82 GKTLNILIEQGEK
+82 GKALNILIEQSEK

-101 LIGVNSDIK
+101 LIGVNGDLK
-110 RGETLASSMGKR
+110 RGETLASSMRKR
-122 KDVFPKLLTS
+122 KDVFPNLLTS

-194 QMFEENNVEL
+194 QMFEENNVDL

-217 LGKYGVIFFLVL
+217 LGKYGIIIFLILVTA
-229 VIGIILLGKYL
+229 IILLGKYL
-240 KGEEGQY
+240 KSEEGQY
-247 KLSVIN
+247 KLSSIN
-253 LKLPVIKKLTQK
+253 LKIPVIKKLTQK
-265 IVVSR
+265 IIVSR

-284 LVTSLEIVASVV
+284 LVTSIEIVASVV

-334 MVKVGEEAGSLDSI
+334 MVKIGEEAGSLDSI

-357 DELEREIQ
+357 DELEREIK
-365 TATALIEPVM
+365 TATALIEPSM
-375 IVIMGVIIGFLLISI
+375 IVLMGIIIGFLLISI

-395 KMYKLHIILRRKTNE
+395 KMYNSIS
-410 YKKTK
+410 

>member
-50 KSSFSFDRKVKLKD
+50 KISFSFNRKVKLKD
-64 IAVFCRQ
+64 IAIFCRQ

-82 GKTLNILIEQGEK
+82 GKALNILIEQGEK
-95 PKLREA
+95 PKIREA
-101 LIGVNSDIK
+101 LIGVNGDLK
-110 RGETLASSMGKR
+110 RGETLANSMRKR
-122 KDVFPKLLTS
+122 KDVFPNLLTS

-194 QMFEENNVEL
+194 QMFEENNVDL

-217 LGKYGVIFFLVL
+217 LGKYGIIIFLILVTA
-229 VIGIILLGKYL
+229 IILLGKYL
-240 KGEEGQY
+240 KSEEGQY
-247 KLSVIN
+247 KLSIIN
-253 LKLPVIKKLTQK
+253 LKIPVIKKLTQK
-265 IVVSR
+265 TIVSR

-322 MNIKIF
+322 MKIKIF

-365 TATALIEPVM
+365 TATALIEPAM
-375 IVIMGVIIGFLLISI
+375 IVVMGIIIGFLLISI

-395 KMYKLHIILRRKTNE
+395 KMYNSIG
-410 YKKTK
+410 

>member
-1 MANFKYKAI
+1 MAIFKYKAI

-27 QVREMLLS
+27 QIREMLLS
-35 NQYYPLSIEKENSKN
+35 NQYYPLSIEKENSKS
-50 KSSFSFDRKVKLKD
+50 KKSFSFNSKVKLKD
-64 IAVFCRQ
+64 ITVFCRQ

-82 GKTLNILIEQGEK
+82 GKALNILIEQCEK

-101 LIGVNSDIK
+101 LIVVNGELK
-110 RGETLASSMGKR
+110 RGETLASSMRKR
-122 KDVFPKLLTS
+122 KDVFPNLLTS

-194 QMFEENNVEL
+194 QMFEENNVDL

-217 LGKYGVIFFLVL
+217 LGKYGIIIFLILVTA
-229 VIGIILLGKYL
+229 IILLGKYL
-240 KGEEGQY
+240 KSEEGQY
-247 KLSVIN
+247 KLSSIN
-253 LKLPVIKKLTQK
+253 LKIPVIKKLTQK
-265 IVVSR
+265 IIVSR

-284 LVTSLEIVASVV
+284 LVTSIEIVASVV

-302 KELLKV
+302 RELLKV

-334 MVKVGEEAGSLDSI
+334 MVKIGEEAGSLDSI

-357 DELEREIQ
+357 DELEREIK
-365 TATALIEPVM
+365 TATALIEPSM
-375 IVIMGVIIGFLLISI
+375 IVLMGIIIGFLLISI

-395 KMYKLHIILRRKTNE
+395 KMYNSIS
-410 YKKTK
+410 